1 MTRKKQ
7 ANNLNRAVLNRNF
20 PRQSRSLF
28 GAFRRGNN
36 PPVLLGEE
44 KVL

>member
-7 ANNLNRAVLNRNF
+7 ANNLNRAVLNQNF

-28 GAFRRGNN
+28 ITEVQN
-36 PPVLLGEE
+36 EHH
-44 KVL
+44 

>member
-28 GAFRRGNN
+28 ITEVQN
-36 PPVLLGEE
+36 EHH
-44 KVL
+44 